1 MISVPVSQNQPGLT
15 NMNTGN
21 IYKTREGKNVTVINF
36 VKGHTHPVV
45 CLDDKKKLVRYTT
58 NGRFLDDDFDH
69 KQDIIFENERK

>member
-1 MISVPVSQNQPGLT
+1 MNLVPVSQNQPGLT

-58 NGRFLDDDFDH
+58 NGRFLDDGFDH